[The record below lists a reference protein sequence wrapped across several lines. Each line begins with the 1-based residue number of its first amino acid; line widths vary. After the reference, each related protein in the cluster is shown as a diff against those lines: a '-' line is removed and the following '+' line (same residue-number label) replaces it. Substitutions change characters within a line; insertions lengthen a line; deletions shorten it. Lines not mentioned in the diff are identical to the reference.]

1 MKKTSFC
8 VVLITAPKGKEAYR
22 LSELLLKRRLCACVN
37 IIKGVDS
44 FFWWKAKVDSAK
56 ESLMVVKTKQSLL
69 PTLIKEIKAAH
80 SYDVCEVIA
89 LPIIA
94 GSKEYLDWVQTSCRK
109 G

>member
-1 MKKTSFC
+1 MKKTGLC
-8 VVLITAPKGKEAYR
+8 VVLITAPKGKEANR
-22 LSELLLKRRLCACVN
+22 LSELLLKRKLCACVN

-44 FFWWKAKVDSAK
+44 FFWWKGKVDSAK
-56 ESLMVVKTKQSLL
+56 ESLMMLKTKQSLL
-69 PTLIKEIKAAH
+69 PMLIKEVKAAH

-94 GSKEYLDWVQTSCRK
+94 GSKEYLDWVHSSCRK

>member
-1 MKKTSFC
+1 MKKTGLC
-8 VVLITAPKGKEAYR
+8 VVFITAPKGKEAYL

-44 FFWWKAKVDSAK
+44 FFWWKGKIDSAK
-56 ESLMVVKTKQSLL
+56 ESLMVIKTKQSLL
-69 PTLIKEIKAAH
+69 PKLIKKVKAAH

-94 GSKEYLDWVQTSCRK
+94 GSKEYMDWVKSC
-109 G
+109 